1 MDFHNSNPESPP
13 PEETLPMIEESEME
27 KSLLDISNSIK
38 MSPEYEK
45 EDARV
50 ETPVRVSVIK
60 HTKESSYRRE
70 KIHLHNLRQTICALR
85 SSLEAHEAT

>member
-1 MDFHNSNPESPP
+1 
-13 PEETLPMIEESEME
+13 ME

-50 ETPVRVSVIK
+50 ETHVRVSVIK
-60 HTKESSYRRE
+60 HTNESPEPENETDAYKNKEKKKKKKSSKVGNIVKTKKKKTSKLNKR
-70 KIHLHNLRQTICALR
+70 IGIFT
-85 SSLEAHEAT
+85 